1 MMFFN
6 LLTHVFFFKD
16 FSIYFSEAF
25 FKYRIIVVIEMYQN
39 VKFIFIFYLQ
49 SQDKTTGGVN
59 PEPCPI
65 CARQLG
71 KQVKTLVS
79 AFCFQN
85 IFS

>member
-1 MMFFN
+1 MFFF
-6 LLTHVFFFKD
+6 LRTSVFIFQKL
-16 FSIYFSEAF
+16 F

>member
-1 MMFFN
+1 MLFFN
-6 LLTHVFFFKD
+6 LRTQVFFKG
-16 FSIYFSEAF
+16 FSIYFSEAH
-25 FKYRIIVVIEMYQN
+25 FKYRIIVVIEMYRN
-39 VKFIFIFYLQ
+39 VKFRFIFYLQ

-85 IFS
+85 VFS